1 MQIEPLY
8 ALLALYMRSIWELWD
23 AQQATR
29 ALQDAARNAP
39 GCASNALGTD

>member
-29 ALQDAARNAP
+29 ALQDAARMLQDAP
-39 GCASNALGTD
+39 QTP